1 MISITKT
8 MRTLLFSSAI
18 VLLAPLSVSAYDIN
32 MPGFTGTVNTTVTS
46 GFSVRTGERNCLLQD
61 GISYYATTDNLNTLG
76 QNALTAKV
84 NAGTLA
90 SNNQALVGGDKNY
103 LYSKTCARFQTDA

>member
-61 GISYYATTDNLNTLG
+61 GISYYATTDN
-76 QNALTAKV
+76 
-84 NAGTLA
+84 
-90 SNNQALVGGDKNY
+90 
-103 LYSKTCARFQTDA
+103 